1 MSVSLSLSI
10 LGCSINAVPTANVGL
25 TTIESQIIDLVNGT
39 RAYNLDLEL
48 ERIAFNHSQSKYSF
62 RSAGSSGANATAD
75 WIVEQFESFGLET
88 YNESFQFTNW
98 DVLSE
103 PTLIIDDDGNF
114 STINDQTIIDSFQ
127 SVHYSWPTPQGGAFG
142 DLVVLPLPP
151 AANTGQIGMNPIN
164 LTAWNAIDT
173 TDKIVLVGAEVRW
186 AYSWEETLK
195 NKLTA
200 QPPSAVVHTWWYD
213 WMSWVPP
220 VFYSAA
226 GRPGRTFG
234 PYFWDLEIP
243 VGFVDYEDGLW
254 IRNREI
260 GLNVSARTEIEAVI
274 STGLQFNVVGKLGG
288 SVYPDKV
295 VIVCAHRD
303 TVMSSGFCDNGAGT
317 AGVVEL
323 ARVFSEANR
332 TGLLQPKYTLL
343 FILFDGEELGYV
355 GSINYVMQ
363 HKPEMDNIV
372 AVVNMDVIGSD
383 YLDVSVTLQDP
394 ATGLDMDKLVLKAAE
409 DLGINASSSGE
420 YGGSDDIPFIDP
432 ATGEWFYSFFWNL
445 SAGIENANPVESSIT
460 ISSHPTFYTE
470 KWSTGTPGWMHTSY
484 DNSTSTSTL
493 NWVEEDDLDNQLKV
507 AALSITR
514 IEYGL
519 TGDVDDNGRVDM
531 SDIVAVCDAF
541 GSKPGKPNWN
551 TNCDLD
557 LDNKV
562 TMGDI
567 VIALDNFGKHYP

>member
-1 MSVSLSLSI
+1 
-10 LGCSINAVPTANVGL
+10 
-25 TTIESQIIDLVNGT
+25 
-39 RAYNLDLEL
+39 
-48 ERIAFNHSQSKYSF
+48 
-62 RSAGSSGANATAD
+62 
-75 WIVEQFESFGLET
+75 
-88 YNESFQFTNW
+88 
-98 DVLSE
+98 
-103 PTLIIDDDGNF
+103 
-114 STINDQTIIDSFQ
+114 
-127 SVHYSWPTPQGGAFG
+127 
-142 DLVVLPLPP
+142 
-151 AANTGQIGMNPIN
+151 
-164 LTAWNAIDT
+164 
-173 TDKIVLVGAEVRW
+173 
-186 AYSWEETLK
+186 
-195 NKLTA
+195 
-200 QPPSAVVHTWWYD
+200 
-213 WMSWVPP
+213 MSWVPP
-220 VFYSAA
+220 VFYSAG

-274 STGLQFNVVGKLGG
+274 SAGLQFNVVGKLGG

-343 FILFDGEELGYV
+343 FILFDGEELGLV

-363 HKPEMDNIV
+363 HKSEMDDIV
-372 AVVNMDVIGSD
+372 AVVNMDVVGSD
-383 YLDVSVTLQDP
+383 YLDVSVTLPDP
-394 ATGLDMDKLVLKAAE
+394 ATGLDLDELVLKAAE

-445 SAGIENANPVESSIT
+445 SAGIEHTNPVESSIT
-460 ISSHPTFYTE
+460 ISSHPTFYSE

-514 IEYGL
+514 IEHGL
-519 TGDVDDNGRVDM
+519 TGDVDDNGRVDR
-531 SDIVAVCDAF
+531 SDIVALCDSF

-557 LDNKV
+557 KDGKV

-567 VIALDNFGKHYP
+567 VIALDNFGNHYP

>member
-1 MSVSLSLSI
+1 
-10 LGCSINAVPTANVGL
+10 
-25 TTIESQIIDLVNGT
+25 LVNGT